1 MNIEIPDDT
10 AKLIEGVLASSSIA
24 NAPEYIQALIY
35 EDVQTRKHLT
45 NLLESNGSNL
55 EKLAL
60 EGLDSGTPHTVDS
73 AFWAAR
79 RSRITG
85 NQ

>member
-35 EDVQTRKHLT
+35 EDVQTRKHLSS
-45 NLLESNGSNL
+45 LLESNSIEL

-60 EGLDSGTPHTVDS
+60 EGLDSGSPQPVDS

-85 NQ
+85 EQ

>member
-24 NAPEYIQALIY
+24 NFPEYIQALIY
-35 EDVQTRKHLT
+35 EDVQTRQQLSRS
-45 NLLESNGSNL
+45 LESNSSEL

-60 EGLDSGTPHTVDS
+60 EGLDSGSPQTVDA

-79 RSRITG
+79 RTRITG
-85 NQ
+85 KQ